1 MRDIIFTLILMG
13 LLPVSFL
20 RPYIGMVVFSWLAYM
35 RPQDLTW
42 GFAKYERWS
51 FYVAIIMLLGYL
63 VQKRKT
69 PLFVWDPRTAVFLI
83 LIFLVGVGVLLQP
96 HPEHADFQ
104 FNRFIEF
111 VKIIGIALFT
121 TGLVR
126 NREQMRLLI
135 WVIALSFGFY
145 GVKNGLWGIATA
157 GQSAILRGP
166 GGLMLDNNDFS
177 LALSMAIPMLWC
189 IGTAEKRMVLRR
201 AFLICVPLT
210 CFTVLLTHS
219 RGGFLSMAAAL
230 GVLVWRSK
238 HRSAAIALA
247 LAALPFAIVAMP
259 AEMRDRFASIAD
271 YEEDGSANARFR
283 SWAVA
288 VRMATDNPLL
298 GVGMYNFRER
308 YLDYQ
313 PAPTP
318 SELDGK
324 DIFVAHN
331 SYLQIWAETGT
342 PALLLYLS
350 LIGMSFVTIWR
361 VRAKARKH
369 YRSSWII
376 DYATMF
382 EASMAAFIVGSTFLN
397 RAHFDLFYHW
407 VALILI
413 FGRMAHADLADPHRH
428 PVKRKGGAREPVIQ
442 ARERSFGGAV
452 PSPVGSSFASGATR

>member
-1 MRDIIFTLILMG
+1 MRDLIFMLAIFSLM
-13 LLPVSFL
+13 PVSFL

-51 FYVAIIMLLGYL
+51 FYIAIIMFVGYL
-63 VQKRKT
+63 AQRRKG
-69 PLFVWDPRTAVFLI
+69 PLFVPDPRTIVFLVLI
-83 LIFLVGVGVLLQP
+83 LLVGLGVLLHP
-96 HPEHADFQ
+96 HPTNVDYQTGRYVE
-104 FNRFIEF
+104 FI
-111 VKIIGIALFT
+111 KIIGIGLFT

-126 NREQMRLLI
+126 NREQLRLLI

-145 GVKNGLWGIATA
+145 GVKNGLWGVMTL
-157 GQSAILRGP
+157 GQKPILRGP

-177 LALSMAIPMLWC
+177 LALSMAVPMLWC
-189 IGTAEKRMVLRR
+189 IGTAEKRLVLRR
-201 AFLICVPLT
+201 AFLVCVPLT
-210 CFTVLLTHS
+210 AFTVLLTHS
-219 RGGFLSMAAAL
+219 RGGFLSLAAAI

-238 HRSAAIALA
+238 HRMLA
-247 LAALPFAIVAMP
+247 LVATLFALPIGWFAMP
-259 AEMRDRFASIAD
+259 TEMRERFESIGD

-288 VRMATDNPLL
+288 IRMATDNPML

-313 PAPTP
+313 PEPNP
-318 SELDGK
+318 SELAGK

-350 LIGMSFVTIWR
+350 LIAMSLATVWR
-361 VRAKARKH
+361 VRKRARKH
-369 YRSSWII
+369 FRSSWII

-382 EASMAAFIVGSTFLN
+382 EASLAAFIVGSTFLN

-407 VALILI
+407 VALIMI
-413 FGRMAHADLADPHRH
+413 FGRMADADLDD
-428 PVKRKGGAREPVIQ
+428 PVKHPLKQTGVQ
-442 ARERSFGGAV
+442 TVHLAV
-452 PSPVGSSFASGATR
+452 PRAFGASVRPRGERRFAPST

>member
-1 MRDIIFTLILMG
+1 MRDLIFTLILMG

-42 GFAKYERWS
+42 GFAKFERWS
-51 FYVAIIMLLGYL
+51 FYVAIIMFLGYL
-63 VQKRKT
+63 AQRRKT
-69 PLFVWDPRTAVFLI
+69 PLFVADPRTLVFFLLI
-83 LIFLVGVGVLLQP
+83 LLVGAGVLVYP
-96 HPEHADFQ
+96 HSTHPEYQ
-104 FNRFIEF
+104 FSRFVEF

-145 GVKNGLWGIATA
+145 GVKNGLWGIATG

-189 IGTAEKRMVLRR
+189 IGTAEKRIVLRR
-201 AFLICVPLT
+201 AFLVCVPLT
-210 CFTVLLTHS
+210 MFTVLLTHS
-219 RGGFLSMAAAL
+219 RGGLLSMCAAV

-238 HRSAAIALA
+238 HRGIAIALT
-247 LAALPFAIVAMP
+247 LAALPFAVVLMP
-259 AEMRDRFASIAD
+259 DEMRERFASIAD

-283 SWAVA
+283 SWAA
-288 VRMATDNPLL
+288 AIRMATDNPVL
-298 GVGMYNFRER
+298 GVGMYNYRDR
-308 YLDYQ
+308 YLEYQ
-313 PAPTP
+313 PDPTP
-318 SELDGK
+318 SEMAGK

-342 PALLLYLS
+342 LALLLYLS
-350 LIGMSFVTIWR
+350 LIVMSFITVWR

-369 YRSSWII
+369 FRASWII

-382 EASMAAFIVGSTFLN
+382 EASMAAFVVGSTFLN

-413 FGRMAHADLADPHRH
+413 FGRMAQADLADPHRH
-428 PVKRKGGAREPVIQ
+428 PTRAKGVVEPV
-442 ARERSFGGAV
+442 RHRHGRSFGGSLPA
-452 PSPVGSSFASGATR
+452 PVGPSFSARGSR